1 MDAIERERRI
11 QTVCLLI
18 ISAVAVAVS
27 LYWLSAVMIPFVL
40 AVFFSFGLTPFID
53 LQVRVLRM
61 PRSRAVLATMAL
73 GFLILSV
80 LASLVST
87 SLSQLTANAGV
98 YQTRFEELIQQGTVF
113 LQRHGVDPARGFN
126 PLSVVSANTVGSTL
140 MRTTNAILGILS
152 QGMMVMIFLFFLL
165 IGRTATGPSPNVV
178 WQQVEGRIRRYIVT
192 KVLTSAATGLLVGA
206 VLTVLRVDLAL
217 VFGLFAFLLNFI
229 PNVGSI
235 IATLLPLP
243 VVLMNPDASGT
254 TAFLAFILPAAVQFV
269 IGTVIEPNVMGS
281 SLELHPVTILLA
293 LVLWGTIWG
302 IVGMLLAT
310 PITAAM
316 KILFERLELTA
327 PLAHLLAGRLDGAGE
342 RPVDSR

>member
-1 MDAIERERRI
+1 MDPLERERRI
-11 QTVCLLI
+11 QTICLLI
-18 ISAVAVAVS
+18 VSTAAVAVG
-27 LYWLSAVMIPFVL
+27 LYWLSSVMIPFVL
-40 AVFFSFGLTPFID
+40 ALFFSLGLTPFVD

-61 PRSRAVLATMAL
+61 PRSLAVLATMAL
-73 GFLILSV
+73 GFLILSL

-98 YQTRFEELIQQGTVF
+98 YQARFDELMQQGTAF
-113 LQRHGVDPARGFN
+113 LQRHGVDTIRGFN
-126 PLSVVSANTVGSTL
+126 PLSVVSADTVGSTL

-165 IGRTATGPSPNVV
+165 LGRTTTEPRTSIV
-178 WQQVEGRIRRYIVT
+178 WQQVEAQIRRYIVT

-206 VLTVLRVDLAL
+206 VLTILGVDLAL

-229 PNVGSI
+229 PNLGSI

-243 VVLMNPDASGT
+243 VVLMNPETSGT
-254 TAFLAFILPAAVQFV
+254 TAVLAFVLPASIQFV
-269 IGTVIEPNVMGS
+269 IGNVIEPNVVGS
-281 SLELHPVTILLA
+281 SLELHPVSILLA
-293 LVLWGTIWG
+293 LMLWGAIWG

-316 KILFERLELTA
+316 KILFQRLELTA
-327 PLAHLLAGRLDGAGE
+327 PLANLLAGRL
-342 RPVDSR
+342 R

>member
-1 MDAIERERRI
+1 MDPLERERRI
-11 QTVCLLI
+11 QTICLLVL
-18 ISAVAVAVS
+18 STVAVAVG
-27 LYWLSAVMIPFVL
+27 LYWLSSVMIPFVL
-40 AVFFSFGLTPFID
+40 AVFFSLGLTPFVD

-61 PRSRAVLATMAL
+61 PRSLAVLATMAL

-98 YQTRFEELIQQGTVF
+98 YQARFEELMQQGTAF
-113 LQRHGVDPARGFN
+113 LQRHGVDTARGFN

-165 IGRTATGPSPNVV
+165 IGRTTTEPRTSIV
-178 WQQVEGRIRRYIVT
+178 WQQVEARIRRYIVT
-192 KVLTSAATGLLVGA
+192 KVLTSAATGLLVGI
-206 VLTVLRVDLAL
+206 VLSILRVDLAM

-229 PNVGSI
+229 PNLGSI

-254 TAFLAFILPAAVQFV
+254 TAILAFVLPALVQFT

-293 LVLWGTIWG
+293 LMLWGAIWG

-327 PLAHLLAGRLDGAGE
+327 PLANLLAGRLDGGQSKV
-342 RPVDSR
+342 RS